1 MNPLESGRTVGR
13 YRILDFLGAGAMGEV
28 YLAEDPQIERR
39 LAIKTVRLVGRPAD
53 VEDRK
58 KRLLR
63 EARAAGRLLHPNV
76 VTLFDAGE
84 DQGMLFL
91 AFEFVEGSDLAA
103 RLEKGPSLSLRE
115 VLRIV
120 RQTAEALDFAHSH
133 GIVHRDI
140 KPSNILLDATGRVKV
155 ADFGIAKMAGQNTEM
170 TVAGSVMGSPQY
182 LSPEQIRGDEL
193 DGRSDIFSLGVL
205 LYELLSRKRPFEG
218 DTITTLVYQIL
229 HKEPPPISE
238 LRQIPDRLE
247 QLLRRMIAKDRKE
260 RFTAASEVA
269 VEIAAIERELADETL
284 SAPAADL
291 PALEAT
297 RMLPRTGTPVAP
309 PRSVLPPPLPLPAT
323 TRPVP
328 PPPGAPATSSV
339 PETPPAPPGP
349 AVTTSRTPVTRAG
362 GGPAMVF
369 GLAAVGLLLV
379 VAILS
384 GVWYLFFREDGGQG
398 EQPAT
403 AQTDLPGDLPGNL
416 QAQTPAVDPAASPAA
431 NPENSE
437 NPAASPVE
445 EGTEAQ
451 VSATPERSATF
462 EPTAPAPAT
471 QRPFQTEPQAQPK
484 PPKPD
489 GAPRTQP
496 FQTAPPQPGPRDRA
510 PVVVPA
516 PEPAPAVVEPA
527 PTEERRPA
535 PVAADAVVRTGLELA
550 FRTTPPDAFVL
561 IDGRV
566 VGRASEWSGLK
577 GNRTYTLPEPGEYEI
592 KVRSQGLRDYRI
604 QVQASESGGVTPIFA
619 RLSAAGGASADASDL
634 RMVRVSEAV
643 GFRVNPATARIL
655 VDGQPA
661 GIAKEL
667 GGRIG
672 QPRSWLR
679 LPNGRHRVSI
689 VAPGHQRQ
697 DIVVEVTPGAE
708 KERDRIEVDLS
719 PGGDE

>member
-1 MNPLESGRTVGR
+1 LNPLESGRTVGR

-39 LAIKTVRLVGRPAD
+39 LAIKTVRLVGRPGD

-91 AFEFVEGSDLAA
+91 AFEFVEGNDLAA
-103 RLEKGPSLSLRE
+103 RLEKGPALSLRE

-120 RQTAEALDFAHSH
+120 RQTAEALDFAHGH

-140 KPSNILLDATGRVKV
+140 KPSNILLDSHGRVKV
-155 ADFGIAKMAGQNTEM
+155 ADFGIAKMAGQNTEL

-193 DGRSDIFSLGVL
+193 DGCSDIFSLGVL

-229 HKEPPPISE
+229 HKEPPPVSE
-238 LRQIPDRLE
+238 LRRIPDRLE
-247 QLLRRMIAKDRKE
+247 QLLRRMIAKDRKD
-260 RFTAASEVA
+260 RFTSAGEVA
-269 VEIAAIERELADETL
+269 VEIVEIERELADETL

-291 PALEAT
+291 PVLEAT
-297 RMLPRTGTPVAP
+297 RMLPRSTGAPVSP

-328 PPPGAPATSSV
+328 PPPGAPAGTM
-339 PETPPAPPGP
+339 PAELPPPPPP
-349 AVTTSRTPVTRAG
+349 AVTTSRTPVARAG

-379 VAILS
+379 AAILT
-384 GVWYLFFREDGGQG
+384 GVWYTFFREDGTQGLQG
-398 EQPAT
+398 EQPAV
-403 AQTDLPGDLPGNL
+403 AQTGVPGDGPLDG
-416 QAQTPAVDPAASPAA
+416 Q
-431 NPENSE
+431 
-437 NPAASPVE
+437 
-445 EGTEAQ
+445 
-451 VSATPERSATF
+451 
-462 EPTAPAPAT
+462 APAPAT
-471 QRPFQTEPQAQPK
+471 GPAANPGNPDGSATPQPLDTAVSEETETSVSAIPKEPAAVEPAPANRRPFQTEPQAEPK
-484 PPKPD
+484 PEPD
-489 GAPRTQP
+489 ETPRTQP
-496 FQTAPPQPGPRDRA
+496 FQTPPPRPRERA

-516 PEPAPAVVEPA
+516 PEPAPAPVEVTPA
-527 PTEERRPA
+527 PVEQRRPA
-535 PVAADAVVRTGLELA
+535 PAADAVVRTGLELA
-550 FRTTPPDAFVL
+550 FRATPPDAFVL

-577 GNRTYTLPEPGEYEI
+577 GNRTYTLPGPGEYEI

-604 QVQASESGGVTPIFA
+604 QVEASESGGVTPIFA
-619 RLSAAGGASADASDL
+619 RLSPVAGATADASDL

-643 GFRVNPATARIL
+643 GFRVNPPVARIL
-655 VDGQPA
+655 VNGQPA
-661 GIAKEL
+661 GTAREL

-689 VAPGHQRQ
+689 VAPGHQQQ

-719 PGGDE
+719 PGGGE